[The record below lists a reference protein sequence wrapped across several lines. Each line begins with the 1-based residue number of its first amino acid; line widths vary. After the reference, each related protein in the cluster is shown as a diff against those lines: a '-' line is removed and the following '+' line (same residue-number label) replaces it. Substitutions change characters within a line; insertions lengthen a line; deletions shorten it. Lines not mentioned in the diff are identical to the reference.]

1 MDQCR
6 HSCNFWVG
14 DKMEKICCNCKNATQ
29 VNTFYQGID
38 GEMYPHNAYLAHC
51 PIMDSYVESHDCCDD
66 FESCIKTVKVPYKN
80 NKEMV

>member
-29 VNTFYQGID
+29 VNTYYEDIN
-38 GEMYPHNAYLAHC
+38 GEIHPHNAYLAHC

-66 FESCIKTVKVPYKN
+66 FESCIETVKVPYK
-80 NKEMV
+80 KE